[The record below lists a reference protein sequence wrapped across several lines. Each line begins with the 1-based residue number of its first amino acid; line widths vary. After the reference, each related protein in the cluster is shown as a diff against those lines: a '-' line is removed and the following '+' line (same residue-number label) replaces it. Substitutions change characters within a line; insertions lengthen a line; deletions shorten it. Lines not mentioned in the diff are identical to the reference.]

1 MADDSRRFG
10 GISPPGN
17 TVSVRPTADAWQCRR
32 CVARML
38 RNACAPVGQ
47 SAAATD
53 VALARRLNWMIYGDR
68 CLV

>member
-17 TVSVRPTADAWQCRR
+17 TVSVRPTTDAWQCTR

-38 RNACAPVGQ
+38 GNACAPVEEG
-47 SAAATD
+47 AAAAD
-53 VALARRLNWMIYGDR
+53 VALARQLSWMICGDR